1 MSDKYEFIDA
11 EKANYPLVRMFAWA
25 QVSSSGFYEWRGRP
39 ASATVER
46 RAELAVAVKKV
57 FDDSDQTYGYRR
69 VHAQLGRE
77 GVAGGPELVRAV
89 MRDLGL
95 VACQPRPFRVTTLAD
110 DDAGTT
116 PDLVERDFA
125 AAAPGVKLVG
135 DITYIRTWQGWLYL
149 ATVIDCHT
157 KAVVGWSMAEHMRA
171 SLVADAIDMA
181 AGNIR
186 LVPGCVFHSDRG
198 TQYTSQHFRDRLAA
212 LDIARSVG

>member
-1 MSDKYEFIDA
+1 
-11 EKANYPLVRMFAWA
+11 MFAWA
-25 QVSSSGFYEWRGRP
+25 QVSISGFYEWRGRP

-46 RAELAVAVKKV
+46 RADLAVAVKKV

-125 AAAPGVKLVG
+125 AAGDDELRGVLDTYGREQAWAPVHVADLYRETELTRERYERKAALTAAEANAPKLFCVAG
-135 DITYIRTWQGWLYL
+135 NPGAEADFLAA
-149 ATVIDCHT
+149 ATVQR
-157 KAVVGWSMAEHMRA
+157 VG
-171 SLVADAIDMA
+171 VIFV
-181 AGNIR
+181 I
-186 LVPGCVFHSDRG
+186 V
-198 TQYTSQHFRDRLAA
+198 
-212 LDIARSVG
+212 